1 MMKFRRDNVRGFLS
15 YRQLGCIC
23 CF

>member
-1 MMKFRRDNVRGFLS
+1 MYEAFLS

>member
-1 MMKFRRDNVRGFLS
+1 MKFRRDNVRGFLS